1 MKIIGIDMVH
11 KKRAEKKHKE
21 ATKRKGIKKDRG
33 FDKVLSIEKKNQ
45 KIKAGICDK
54 CHKVVYF
61 RNKKCPDCGQR
72 VNFYNL

>member
-1 MKIIGIDMVH
+1 MRIIGIDRLH
-11 KKRAEKKHKE
+11 KKRSEKKYKE
-21 ATKRKGIKKDRG
+21 KARRNKIKKDRG
-33 FDKVLSIEKKNQ
+33 FDKVLSIEKKNK

-61 RNKKCPDCGQR
+61 GNKKCPDCGQR